1 MVGVIGW
8 CFLSA
13 RLMIG
18 LFVSDCCLM
27 RSFSLSVLW
36 FWAQEQRCYPIQQQ
50 LKLWQRA
57 EQQGRIALTQAV
69 LLLLAGSGSSPRLR
83 SSDLP
88 LPFPCWERGT
98 RRNLMS
104 PYDIQEAFSC
114 TSMRQVTG
122 AVMASSSSRGGIQ
135 RSGKSSMGNGIDKR
149 SCVCICCNRA
159 PRKWYIEVPLL
170 D

>member
-1 MVGVIGW
+1 
-8 CFLSA
+8 
-13 RLMIG
+13 MIG

-50 LKLWQRA
+50 LKL
-57 EQQGRIALTQAV
+57 QQGWIALTQAV

-83 SSDLP
+83 SSHLP

-114 TSMRQVTG
+114 MSVRQVTG
-122 AVMASSSSRGGIQ
+122 AVMASSSSRGGGIQ
-135 RSGKSSMGNGIDKR
+135 RSGKSSTG
-149 SCVCICCNRA
+149 
-159 PRKWYIEVPLL
+159 KWC
-170 D
+170 

>member
-1 MVGVIGW
+1 
-8 CFLSA
+8 
-13 RLMIG
+13 MIS

-50 LKLWQRA
+50 LKL
-57 EQQGRIALTQAV
+57 QQGWIALTQAV

-83 SSDLP
+83 SSHLP

-104 PYDIQEAFSC
+104 PYGIQEAFSC
-114 TSMRQVTG
+114 MRRRQVTG
-122 AVMASSSSRGGIQ
+122 AVMASSSSRGGGIQ
-135 RSGKSSMGNGIDKR
+135 RSGKSSTG
-149 SCVCICCNRA
+149 
-159 PRKWYIEVPLL
+159 KWC
-170 D
+170 

>member
-1 MVGVIGW
+1 MMVGVIGW

-114 TSMRQVTG
+114 MSMRQVTV

-135 RSGKSSMGNGIDKR
+135 RSGKSSTG
-149 SCVCICCNRA
+149 
-159 PRKWYIEVPLL
+159 KWYW
-170 D
+170 